1 MSYAAKIWVNVL
13 KATNAAFVSIAEQT
27 EGTEILIW
35 ANPAFW
41 KVIEREGP

>member
-27 EGTEILIW
+27 DGTEFFVW
-35 ANPAFW
+35 AKTAFW
-41 KVIEREGP
+41 KFIER